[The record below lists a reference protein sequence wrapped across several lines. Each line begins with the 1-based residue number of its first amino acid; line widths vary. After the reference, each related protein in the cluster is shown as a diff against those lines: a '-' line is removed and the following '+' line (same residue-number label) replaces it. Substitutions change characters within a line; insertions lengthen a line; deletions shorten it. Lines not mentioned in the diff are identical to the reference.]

1 MPHLPNEFIL
11 YIPTRAHMN
20 SLVRVTSSPGT
31 EPYVSVLSYPPLDPT
46 DSSYKVKFDKAKP
59 ESSPYGT
66 YGVLHLP
73 GLSAAVGS
81 AFYKKIFEM
90 KDIHV
95 TSETNEQIPVLRFTE
110 PSKFIHGTT
119 HLHRNFAIS
128 KFEVPPAVA
137 APAPVT
143 VHTTIAPPAPAAAI
157 GSPSVSPIPVYN
169 APTHQIYDASFN
181 IIAPY
186 NMVNGPAPSLV
197 DGSGNA
203 ITHVS
208 NSVISNALNAK
219 KKKVKPPTTA
229 AVAALPPAKPKGD
242 LSAFVAK
249 QLMDLAKS
257 RGEFCPIVAEE
268 FSAGNTAVMPCGHLF
283 AQIAIEESFKKEPH
297 KCPACRQTGRP
308 TYV

>member
-1 MPHLPNEFIL
+1 
-11 YIPTRAHMN
+11 MN

-31 EPYVSVLSYPPLDPT
+31 EPYVSVLSYPPLNPT

-128 KFEVPPAVA
+128 KFEGPPPAPAPAPAPAVA
-137 APAPVT
+137 AP
-143 VHTTIAPPAPAAAI
+143 
-157 GSPSVSPIPVYN
+157 SPSVSPIPVVQGP
-169 APTHQIYDASFN
+169 AAMYDASWN

-186 NMVNGPAPSLV
+186 TMNASVPPAPLS
-197 DGSGNA
+197 DISGNA

-208 NSVISNALNAK
+208 NALNANK
-219 KKKVKPPTTA
+219 KKKIKPSAAAA
-229 AVAALPPAKPKGD
+229 AVAVAKPKGD
-242 LSAFVAK
+242 LSPFVAK

-283 AQIAIEESFKKEPH
+283 AQIAIEESFKKEPY

>member
-20 SLVRVTSSPGT
+20 SLVRVNSAPGT
-31 EPYVSVLSYPPLDPT
+31 EPYVSVLSYPPLNPT

-66 YGVLHLP
+66 YGLLNLP
-73 GLSAAVGS
+73 TPGS
-81 AFYKKIFEM
+81 PGTCISKKIFEM
-90 KDIHV
+90 QDIHV
-95 TSETNEQIPVLRFTE
+95 KSVTGVNIPVLRFTE
-110 PSKFIHGTT
+110 PSKYIHGTT

-128 KFEVPPAVA
+128 KFEVAPPVA
-137 APAPVT
+137 SPAPVT

-219 KKKVKPPTTA
+219 KKKIKPTPSTA
-229 AVAALPPAKPKGD
+229 SVAAPPPAKPKGD
-242 LSAFVAK
+242 LSPFVAK

-257 RGEFCPIVAEE
+257 KGEFCPIVAEE

-283 AQIAIEESFKKEPH
+283 AQIAIEESFKKEPY
-297 KCPACRQTGRP
+297 KCPACRQSGRP